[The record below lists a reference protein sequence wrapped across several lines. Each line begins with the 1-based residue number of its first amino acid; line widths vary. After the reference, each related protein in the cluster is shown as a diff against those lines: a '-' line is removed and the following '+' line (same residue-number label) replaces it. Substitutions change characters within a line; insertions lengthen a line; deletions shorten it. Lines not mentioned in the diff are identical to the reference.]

1 MRHASVVIDPARRI
15 APVERRLFGSF
26 VEHMGRCVYTGIYEP
41 GHPRADADGFRL
53 DVLDLV
59 RELGVTVVRYPGGNF
74 VSGYRWEDGIGPR
87 SARPRRADL
96 AWHSLESNQF
106 GIDEFARWCAV
117 AGVEPMLAVNLGT
130 RGVLAATE
138 LMEYVNLP
146 AGTTT
151 LADRRVANG
160 AVDPDNVTLWC
171 LGTEMDGPWQLGHT
185 SGHEYG
191 RLAAQTAHALRALT
205 PDARLVVCGSSSW
218 DMPTFGAWESA
229 VLDEAYDVVDMISC
243 HSYYQIQD
251 GDRRSFL
258 ASGAHM
264 DGFITAVADLA
275 DAAAARR
282 RSRKRL
288 AISFDEWN
296 VWDMAAWQATP
307 ARADWPE
314 APRLIEDEYRLIDAV
329 VTGGLLI
336 ALLRHA
342 DRVGVACQAQLV
354 NVIAPI
360 RTEPGGPAWRQATF
374 YPFALTSRHAHG
386 DVLDVALDADT
397 HETRHGDVTL
407 IDAIAT
413 HDSDRG
419 NTAIYMVNRSL
430 DDPIRV
436 AVDARA
442 SAASRI
448 ERALTIAGPDLD
460 AVNSSTQPN
469 NVAPRELA
477 EIEMDGGHI
486 TVVLPPASWT
496 LLSLRR

>member
-1 MRHASVVIDPARRI
+1 VRHASVVIDPDRRI
-15 APVERRLFGSF
+15 AAVERRLFGSF

-41 GHPRADADGFRL
+41 GHPRADANGFRA

-87 SARPRRADL
+87 SERPRRADL
-96 AWHSLESNQF
+96 AWHSVETNQF
-106 GIDEFARWCAV
+106 GTDEFARWCAT

-160 AVDPDNVTLWC
+160 AVDPYHVKLWC
-171 LGTEMDGPWQLGHT
+171 LGNEMDGPWQLGHT
-185 SGHEYG
+185 SAREYG
-191 RLAAQTAHALRALT
+191 QLAAQTAHALRALT
-205 PDARLVVCGSSSW
+205 PDAQLVVCGSSSW

-251 GDRRSFL
+251 GDRQSFL

-264 DGFITAVADLA
+264 DGFISAVTDLA

-282 RSRKRL
+282 GSRKRL
-288 AISFDEWN
+288 MISFDEWN
-296 VWDMAAWQATP
+296 VWDMAAWQAAPT
-307 ARADWPE
+307 RTDWPE
-314 APRLIEDEYRLIDAV
+314 APRLIEDNYRLLDAV

-336 ALLRHA
+336 SLLRHA
-342 DRVGVACQAQLV
+342 DRVAIACQAQLV

-374 YPFALTSRHAHG
+374 HPFALTSQHAHG
-386 DVLDVALDADT
+386 DVLDLAIDADT
-397 HETRHGDVTL
+397 QETRHGDVSL
-407 IDAIAT
+407 VDAIAT
-413 HDSDRG
+413 HDSDAG
-419 NTAIYMVNRSL
+419 STVLYILNRSL
-430 DDPIRV
+430 NDVMTV

-442 SAASRI
+442 ARATRI
-448 ERALTIAGPDLD
+448 DKALILAGPDLD
-460 AVNSSTQPN
+460 AVNSRTQPN
-469 NVAPRELA
+469 KVAPQELT
-477 EIEMDGGHI
+477 DVDFDRGRV
-486 TVVLPPASWT
+486 TLTLPAASWT
-496 LLSLRR
+496 LLSLRH

>member
-1 MRHASVVIDPARRI
+1 VRHASLVIDPARRI

-41 GHPRADADGFRL
+41 DHPRADANGFRL
-53 DVLDLV
+53 DVLELV

-74 VSGYRWEDGIGPR
+74 VSGYRWEDGIGPK
-87 SARPRRADL
+87 SGRPRRAEL

-106 GIDEFARWCAV
+106 GIDEFARWCTA

-151 LADRRVANG
+151 LADRRAANG
-160 AVDPDNVTLWC
+160 AADPYHVKLWC
-171 LGTEMDGPWQLGHT
+171 LGNEMDGPWQIGHT
-185 SGHEYG
+185 SAHEYG
-191 RLAAQTAHALRALT
+191 RLAAQTARALRALT

-218 DMPTFGAWESA
+218 DMPTFGSWESA
-229 VLDEAYDVVDMISC
+229 VLDETYDEVDMISC
-243 HSYYQIQD
+243 HAYYQVQD
-251 GDRRSFL
+251 GDIRSFL
-258 ASGAHM
+258 SSGAHM
-264 DGFITAVADLA
+264 DGFITAVTDLA
-275 DAAAARR
+275 DGAAARR

-296 VWDMAAWQATP
+296 VWDIAAWQATP
-307 ARADWPE
+307 SRTDWPE
-314 APRLIEDEYRLIDAV
+314 APRLIEDDYRLLDAV

-342 DRVGVACQAQLV
+342 DRVAVACQAQLV

-386 DVLDVALDADT
+386 DVLDVGLVADT
-397 HETRHGDVTL
+397 HETRHGDVSL
-407 IDAIAT
+407 VDAIAT
-413 HDSDRG
+413 HDPDTGS
-419 NTAIYMVNRSL
+419 TVIYMINRSS
-430 DDPIRV
+430 DDAIEV

-442 SAASRI
+442 APASRI
-448 ERALTIAGPDLD
+448 ERAVTIAGPDLD
-460 AVNSSTQPN
+460 AVNSSIQPN
-469 NVAPRELA
+469 HVAPRELTQ
-477 EIEMDGGHI
+477 IEEDGGRI
-486 TVVLPPASWT
+486 TVVLAPASWT

>member
-1 MRHASVVIDPARRI
+1 MRHASLVIDPARRI

-26 VEHMGRCVYTGIYEP
+26 VEHLGRCVYTGIYEP
-41 GHPRADADGFRL
+41 GHPRADANGFRS

-74 VSGYRWEDGIGPR
+74 VSGYRWEDGIGPK

-96 AWHSLESNQF
+96 AWHSLETNQF
-106 GIDEFARWCAV
+106 GIDEFARWCTA

-160 AVDPDNVTLWC
+160 AVNPYDVNLWC
-171 LGTEMDGPWQLGHT
+171 LGNEMDGPWQLGHT
-185 SGHEYG
+185 SAHEYG

-205 PDARLVVCGSSSW
+205 PDARLIVCGSSSW
-218 DMPTFGAWESA
+218 DMPTFGVWESA
-229 VLDEAYDVVDMISC
+229 VLDETYDVVDMISC
-243 HSYYQIQD
+243 HAYYQIQD
-251 GDRRSFL
+251 DDRQSFL

-264 DGFITAVADLA
+264 DGFITAVTDLA

-282 RSRKRL
+282 RTSRRL
-288 AISFDEWN
+288 MVSFDEWN
-296 VWDMAAWQATP
+296 VWDIAAWQAAPT
-307 ARADWPE
+307 RTDWPE
-314 APRLIEDEYRLIDAV
+314 APRLIEDDYRLLDAV
-329 VTGGLLI
+329 VVGGLLI

-342 DRVGVACQAQLV
+342 DRVAVACQAQLV

-374 YPFALTSRHAHG
+374 HPFALTSRHAHG
-386 DVLDVALDADT
+386 DVLDVGLKADT
-397 HETRHGDVTL
+397 HETRHGDISLV
-407 IDAIAT
+407 DAIAT
-413 HDSDRG
+413 HDRDSG
-419 NTAIYMVNRSL
+419 STVVYMINRSV
-430 DDPIRV
+430 DDPVMV

-442 SAASRI
+442 TAASRI
-448 ERALTIAGPDLD
+448 ETALTIAGPDPD
-460 AVNSSTQPN
+460 AVNTSTQPN
-469 NVAPRELA
+469 NVVPRELA
-477 EIEMDGGHI
+477 GIEIDDGQV
-486 TVVLPPASWT
+486 TLVVPPASWT
-496 LLSLRR
+496 LLSLRN

>member
-1 MRHASVVIDPARRI
+1 
-15 APVERRLFGSF
+15 VERRLFGSF

-41 GHPRADADGFRL
+41 GHPRADANGFRL

-59 RELGVTVVRYPGGNF
+59 RELGVTVARYPGGNF
-74 VSGYRWEDGIGPR
+74 VSGYRWEDGVGPK

-106 GIDEFARWCAV
+106 GIDEFARWCIA

-160 AVDPDNVTLWC
+160 AVDPYQVTLWC
-171 LGTEMDGPWQLGHT
+171 LGNEMDGPWQLGHT
-185 SGHEYG
+185 SAREYG

-205 PDARLVVCGSSSW
+205 PDARLVACGSSSW

-229 VLDEAYDVVDMISC
+229 VLDETYDVVDMISC

-264 DGFITAVADLA
+264 DGFIQAVTDLA

-282 RSRKRL
+282 GSGKRMM
-288 AISFDEWN
+288 ISFDEWN

-307 ARADWPE
+307 TRGDWPE
-314 APRLIEDEYRLIDAV
+314 APRLIEDDHRLLDAV

-342 DRVGVACQAQLV
+342 DRVAVACQAQLV

-374 YPFALTSRHAHG
+374 YPFALTSAHAHG
-386 DVLDVALDADT
+386 DVLDVGLDVDT
-397 HETRHGDVTL
+397 QETRHGDVGL
-407 IDAIAT
+407 IDAVAT
-413 HDSDRG
+413 HDSESGR
-419 NTAIYMVNRSL
+419 TMLYIINRSL
-430 DDPIRV
+430 DDVVNV

-442 SAASRI
+442 VTASRI
-448 ERALTIAGPDLD
+448 EKALTLAGPDLD
-460 AVNSSTQPN
+460 AVNSRTRPN
-469 NVAPRELA
+469 NVVPCELA
-477 EIEMDGGHI
+477 EVEIDGGR
-486 TVVLPPASWT
+486 VSAVLPPASWT
-496 LLSLRR
+496 LLCLCR

>member
-1 MRHASVVIDPARRI
+1 MRHASLVIDPARRI

-41 GHPRADADGFRL
+41 GHPRADPNGFRL

-74 VSGYRWEDGIGPR
+74 VSGYRWEDGIGPK

-106 GIDEFARWCAV
+106 GMDEFARWCSA

-146 AGTTT
+146 AGTTS

-160 AVDPDNVTLWC
+160 AVDPYDVKLWC
-171 LGTEMDGPWQLGHT
+171 LGNEMDGPWQLGHT
-185 SGHEYG
+185 SAREYG

-205 PDARLVVCGSSSW
+205 PGAQFVVCGSSSR

-229 VLDEAYDVVDMISC
+229 VLDETYDLVDMISC
-243 HSYYQIQD
+243 HSYYQIHD

-264 DGFITAVADLA
+264 DGFIAAVTDLA

-282 RSRKRL
+282 ASGKRL
-288 AISFDEWN
+288 MISFDEWN

-307 ARADWPE
+307 TRTDWPE
-314 APRLIEDEYRLIDAV
+314 APRLIEDDYRLLDGV

-342 DRVGVACQAQLV
+342 DRVAVACQAQLV

-360 RTEPGGPAWRQATF
+360 RTEPGGPTWRQATF
-374 YPFALTSRHAHG
+374 YPFALTAAHARG
-386 DVLDVALDADT
+386 DVLDVGLDADT
-397 HETRHGDVTL
+397 HETRHGDVSL

-413 HDSDRG
+413 HDSDSG
-419 NTAIYMVNRSL
+419 SVAVYMINRTL
-430 DDPIRV
+430 DDV
-436 AVDARA
+436 VEVTVDARA
-442 SAASRI
+442 ASPLRI
-448 ERALTIAGPDLD
+448 EKTLTIAGPDPN
-460 AVNSSTQPN
+460 AVNSSIRPGE
-469 NVAPRELA
+469 VAPGELP
-477 EIEMDGGHI
+477 EVRIDSGRI
-486 TVVLPPASWT
+486 TLALPPASWT